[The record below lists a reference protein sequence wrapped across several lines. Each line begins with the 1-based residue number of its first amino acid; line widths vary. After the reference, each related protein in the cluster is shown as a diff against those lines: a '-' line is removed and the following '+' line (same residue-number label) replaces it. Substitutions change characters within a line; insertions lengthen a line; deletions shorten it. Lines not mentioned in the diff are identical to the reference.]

1 MSKNN
6 LKVKRYI
13 NQADKYIKEAEK
25 ELSENNLL
33 QASEKYWGG
42 AAQMV
47 KAWAESLEMRHNGH
61 AWLFEGASKLSL
73 QENDPLIK
81 KQFLIASALHTN
93 FYEGW
98 LTKDEIETGALEI
111 KAFCD
116 KIKQIIGR
124 ER

>member
-1 MSKNN
+1 MNKNN

-13 NQADKYIKEAEK
+13 EQANKYIKEGEK
-25 ELSENNLL
+25 ELKEDNLL
-33 QASEKYWGG
+33 QASEKYWGA

-61 AWLFEGASKLSL
+61 AWLFEGVSKLSL
-73 QENDPLIK
+73 QTNDPLIK
-81 KQFLIASALHTN
+81 KQFLMAGMLHTN

-98 LTKDEIETGALEI
+98 LTKDEVETAASEI

-116 KIKQIIGR
+116 KIKEIIKK
-124 ER
+124 

>member
-1 MSKNN
+1 MGKNN

-13 NQADKYIKEAEK
+13 NQADRYIKEAEK

-47 KAWAESLEMRHNGH
+47 KAWATAKGIQHNGH
-61 AWLFEGASKLSL
+61 MWLFKAVDNLSEEEKEPYL
-73 QENDPLIK
+73 K
-81 KQFLIASALHTN
+81 KQFGLAGMLHTN

-98 LTKDEIETGALEI
+98 LTKREIEDYAQEAR
-111 KAFCD
+111 AFCD
-116 KIKQIIGR
+116 KIKEIIKR
-124 ER
+124 